1 VQCAASGAVRRRDAG
16 GVPLALD
23 ARPLSSAEPVPVPHD
38 RYDWAYL
45 LARAEHD
52 VETVVHLHYAGGVDA
67 ELLLVPGSRRPAL
80 VRVPVPRHDELR
92 AIRLPE
98 DDAVE
103 VLALTLAV
111 ALDHAATE
119 ATAA

>member
-1 VQCAASGAVRRRDAG
+1 
-16 GVPLALD
+16 VPLVLD
-23 ARPLSSAEPVPVPHD
+23 ARPLSAAEPVEVPAG

-45 LARAEHD
+45 LARAERD
-52 VETVVHLHYAGGVDA
+52 VETVVHLHYAGGVDP

-80 VRVPVPRHDELR
+80 VRVAVPRHDELL

-98 DDAVE
+98 DDRIE

-111 ALDHAATE
+111 APGRGATE
-119 ATAA
+119 AAA